1 MCYFI
6 KPSIRNKIVRRDNSK
21 CCYCNKPVSKKN
33 RSLDHIT
40 PQTRGGANK
49 PSNLVLT
56 CKSCNSQKGSKSL
69 KEYTQYLILEGILNK
84 QAANNIHKRVYNR
97 LSTGV

>member
-1 MCYFI
+1 MFYI
-6 KPSIRNKIVRRDNSK
+6 KPSIRNAIVQRDDCK

-40 PQTRGGANK
+40 PQVRGGK
-49 PSNLVLT
+49 DIPENLVLT

-69 KEYTQYLILEGILNK
+69 KAYTQYLVMEGILNK
-84 QAANNIHKRVYNR
+84 VAANNIHKRVYAR
-97 LSTGV
+97 ISKGI